1 MEFTVNCP
9 FVARRHFQSISI
21 GNLSLN
27 FSDLGLSD
35 ELSRAVAD
43 LGYTSPTPI
52 QEKSIPIVLMG
63 RDILGSAQ
71 TGTGKT
77 ASFTLPMI
85 DILAS
90 GRAKARLPRSLILAP
105 TRELA
110 AQVADSFEKFSSYHK
125 LSMALLIGGVS
136 FTEQNAALSK
146 GVDVLIATPGRLLD
160 HFERGKVLLNDV
172 KILVIDE
179 ADRMLDMGFIPDV
192 ERIASLL
199 PRMRQTLFFSATLS
213 DDIQKLGAK
222 FVMNPKVIEVAPPA
236 ATADTVAQHL
246 IWTDTRKKRQ
256 ILRDILRHEAV
267 KNAVIFC
274 NRKRDIAELI
284 KSLTRHGFSAVAL
297 HGDMT
302 QSARLEALQRFKDG
316 EVPLMI
322 ASDVAARGL
331 DIAGL
336 SHVFNFDVPSHAED
350 YVHRIGRTGRAG
362 KSGRAFTIAASKDD
376 IKYIGFIEKL
386 IGKPVPQITVVD
398 GKVVE
403 SGAKSSASKPAI
415 SDGQDVAK
423 TDSGQSNAASAP
435 TEEAGEKPASKGRG
449 RGRNAK
455 KTADKPVET
464 DASKNDGPQNDVVQI
479 DATNE
484 KPAKSAKAKLAGSS
498 ASGSSDVSSS
508 AQAAKPAPKTAA
520 KNKNRNRDDELPSPP
535 DCSGNTLAE
544 TGHVPAFLRR

>member
-1 MEFTVNCP
+1 MK
-9 FVARRHFQSISI
+9 
-21 GNLSLN
+21 

-35 ELSRAVAD
+35 GLSRAVAD
-43 LGYTSPTPI
+43 LGYETPTPI

-110 AQVADSFEKFSSYHK
+110 AQVADSFEKFSVNNK

-136 FTEQNAALSK
+136 FADQNAALSK

-172 KILVIDE
+172 KVLVIDE

-192 ERIASLL
+192 EKIVSLL

-213 DDIQKLGAK
+213 DDIQKLGSK
-222 FVMNPKVIEVAPPA
+222 FVMNPKIIEVAPPA
-236 ATADTVAQHL
+236 STAETVAQHL
-246 IWTDTRKKRQ
+246 IWSDSKAKRQ
-256 ILRDILRHEAV
+256 VLRDLLGFEKV

-274 NRKRDIAELI
+274 NRKRDISTLVT
-284 KSLTRHGFSAVAL
+284 SLTRHGFSAVAL

-302 QSARLEALQRFKDG
+302 QSARLEALQKFKNGD
-316 EVPLMI
+316 VPLLI

-336 SHVFNFDVPSHAED
+336 SHVFNFDVPMSAED

-362 KSGRAFTIAASKDD
+362 KSGRAFTIAAGKDD
-376 IKYIGFIEKL
+376 IKYIGSIEAL
-386 IGKPVPQITVVD
+386 IGKPIPPITLD
-398 GKVVE
+398 N
-403 SGAKSSASKPAI
+403 AKI
-415 SDGQDVAK
+415 
-423 TDSGQSNAASAP
+423 SNATTSA
-435 TEEAGEKPASKGRG
+435 APAD
-449 RGRNAK
+449 AAAVV
-455 KTADKPVET
+455 ADKP
-464 DASKNDGPQNDVVQI
+464 
-479 DATNE
+479 
-484 KPAKSAKAKLAGSS
+484 KPKRQAKSAQTAKKAP
-498 ASGSSDVSSS
+498 AST
-508 AQAAKPAPKTAA
+508 Q
-520 KNKNRNRDDELPSPP
+520 KNRNRSDELPSPP
-535 DCSGNTLAE
+535 DCQGSTMEE
-544 TGHVPAFLRR
+544 TGHIPAFLTR

>member
-1 MEFTVNCP
+1 
-9 FVARRHFQSISI
+9 
-21 GNLSLN
+21 LK

-192 ERIASLL
+192 ERIAGLL

-222 FVMNPKVIEVAPPA
+222 FVMNPKVIEVAPQA

-246 IWTDTRKKRQ
+246 IWTDVKKKRQ

-386 IGKPVPQITVVD
+386 ISKPIPQITVVD
-398 GKVVE
+398 GRVVE
-403 SGAKSSASKPAI
+403 SGAKSSASKPTI
-415 SDGQDVAK
+415 SDGKAGAKADAK
-423 TDSGQSNAASAP
+423 TDDSHASENSAP
-435 TEEAGEKPASKGRG
+435 AQDASEKSPSKGRG

-455 KTADKPVET
+455 KPAENP
-464 DASKNDGPQNDVVQI
+464 AQNDV
-479 DATNE
+479 ATE
-484 KPAKSAKAKLAGSS
+484 KPTEPTKAKSVS
-498 ASGSSDVSSS
+498 ASSGASSGASSP
-508 AQAAKPAPKTAA
+508 AQEAKPAAKPAA

>member
-1 MEFTVNCP
+1 MK
-9 FVARRHFQSISI
+9 
-21 GNLSLN
+21 

-35 ELSRAVAD
+35 GLSRAVAD
-43 LGYTSPTPI
+43 LGYETPTPI

-110 AQVADSFEKFSSYHK
+110 AQVADSFEKFSVNNK

-136 FTEQNAALSK
+136 FADQNAALSK

-172 KILVIDE
+172 KVLVIDE

-192 ERIASLL
+192 EKIVSLL

-213 DDIQKLGAK
+213 DDIQKLGSK
-222 FVMNPKVIEVAPPA
+222 FVMNPKIIEVAPPA
-236 ATADTVAQHL
+236 STAETVAQHL
-246 IWTDTRKKRQ
+246 IWSDSKAKRQ
-256 ILRDILRHEAV
+256 VLRDLLGVEKV

-274 NRKRDIAELI
+274 NRKRDISTLVT
-284 KSLTRHGFSAVAL
+284 SLTRHGFSAVAL

-302 QSARLEALQRFKDG
+302 QSARLEALQKFKDG
-316 EVPLMI
+316 DVPLLI

-336 SHVFNFDVPSHAED
+336 SHVFNFDVPMSAED

-362 KSGRAFTIAASKDD
+362 KSGRAFTIAAGKDD
-376 IKYIGFIEKL
+376 MKYIGSIEAL
-386 IGKPVPQITVVD
+386 IGKPIPPITLD
-398 GKVVE
+398 N
-403 SGAKSSASKPAI
+403 AKI
-415 SDGQDVAK
+415 
-423 TDSGQSNAASAP
+423 SNATTSA
-435 TEEAGEKPASKGRG
+435 APAD
-449 RGRNAK
+449 AAAMV
-455 KTADKPVET
+455 ADKP
-464 DASKNDGPQNDVVQI
+464 
-479 DATNE
+479 
-484 KPAKSAKAKLAGSS
+484 KPKRQAKSAQTAKKAP
-498 ASGSSDVSSS
+498 VST
-508 AQAAKPAPKTAA
+508 Q
-520 KNKNRNRDDELPSPP
+520 KNRNRGDELPSPP
-535 DCSGNTLAE
+535 DCQGSTMEE
-544 TGHVPAFLRR
+544 TGHIPAFLTR

>member
-1 MEFTVNCP
+1 MK
-9 FVARRHFQSISI
+9 
-21 GNLSLN
+21 

-35 ELSRAVAD
+35 GLSRAVAD
-43 LGYTSPTPI
+43 LGYETPTPI

-110 AQVADSFEKFSSYHK
+110 AQVADSFEKFSVNNK

-136 FTEQNAALSK
+136 FADQNAALSK

-172 KILVIDE
+172 KVLVIDE

-192 ERIASLL
+192 EKIVSLL

-213 DDIQKLGAK
+213 DDIQKLGSK
-222 FVMNPKVIEVAPPA
+222 FVMNPKIIEVAPPA
-236 ATADTVAQHL
+236 STAETVAQHL
-246 IWTDTRKKRQ
+246 IWSDSKAKRQ
-256 ILRDILRHEAV
+256 VLRDLLGAEKV

-274 NRKRDIAELI
+274 NRKRDISTLVT
-284 KSLTRHGFSAVAL
+284 SLTRHGFSAVAL
-297 HGDMT
+297 HGDMP
-302 QSARLEALQRFKDG
+302 QSARLEALQKFKDG
-316 EVPLMI
+316 DVPLLI

-336 SHVFNFDVPSHAED
+336 SHVFNFDVPMSAED

-362 KSGRAFTIAASKDD
+362 KSGRAFTIAAGKDD
-376 IKYIGFIEKL
+376 IKYIGSIEAL
-386 IGKPVPQITVVD
+386 IGKPIPPITLDNAKISNATTSAAPADAAAVVAD
-398 GKVVE
+398 KPKPKRQ
-403 SGAKSSASKPAI
+403 AKSA
-415 SDGQDVAK
+415 QTAK
-423 TDSGQSNAASAP
+423 KA
-435 TEEAGEKPASKGRG
+435 PASK
-449 RGRNAK
+449 
-455 KTADKPVET
+455 
-464 DASKNDGPQNDVVQI
+464 Q
-479 DATNE
+479 
-484 KPAKSAKAKLAGSS
+484 
-498 ASGSSDVSSS
+498 
-508 AQAAKPAPKTAA
+508 
-520 KNKNRNRDDELPSPP
+520 KNRNHGDELPSPP
-535 DCSGNTLAE
+535 DCQGSTMEE
-544 TGHVPAFLRR
+544 TGHIPAFLTR

>member
-1 MEFTVNCP
+1 VGEAFY
-9 FVARRHFQSISI
+9 SISI
-21 GNLSLN
+21 GNLLLK
-27 FSDLGLSD
+27 FLDLGLSD

-43 LGYTSPTPI
+43 LGYESPTPI

-110 AQVADSFEKFSSYHK
+110 AQVSESFENFSSYHK
-125 LSMALLIGGVS
+125 LNMALLIGGVS
-136 FTEQNAALSK
+136 FADQNAALSK

-192 ERIASLL
+192 ERIAGLL

-213 DDIQKLGAK
+213 DDIQKLGSK
-222 FVMNPKVIEVAPPA
+222 FVMNPKIIEVAPPA
-236 ATADTVAQHL
+236 TTADTVAQHL
-246 IWTDTRKKRQ
+246 IWTDAKSKRRV
-256 ILRDILRHEAV
+256 LRDILRHESV
-267 KNAVIFC
+267 KNAVVFC
-274 NRKRDIAELI
+274 NRKRDISILV
-284 KSLTRHGFSAVAL
+284 KSLTTHGFSAVAL

-336 SHVFNFDVPSHAED
+336 SHVFNFDVPNHAED

-376 IKYIGFIEKL
+376 HKYVGFIETL
-386 IGKPVPQITVVD
+386 TGKPIPLVRIID
-398 GKVVE
+398 GKV
-403 SGAKSSASKPAI
+403 I
-415 SDGQDVAK
+415 D
-423 TDSGQSNAASAP
+423 
-435 TEEAGEKPASKGRG
+435 
-449 RGRNAK
+449 
-455 KTADKPVET
+455 T
-464 DASKNDGPQNDVVQI
+464 DASKVANAEKTVGKKVRGTAKDGELIGQGQASDINMSTGENLAKLD
-479 DATNE
+479 NR
-484 KPAKSAKAKLAGSS
+484 KSATKKSKPTAKIKKRS
-498 ASGSSDVSSS
+498 
-508 AQAAKPAPKTAA
+508 
-520 KNKNRNRDDELPSPP
+520 RDDELPSPP

-544 TGHVPAFLRR
+544 TGHVPAFLSR

>member
-1 MEFTVNCP
+1 MK
-9 FVARRHFQSISI
+9 
-21 GNLSLN
+21 

-35 ELSRAVAD
+35 ELSRSVAD
-43 LGYTSPTPI
+43 LGYVSPTPI

-110 AQVADSFEKFSSYHK
+110 AQVAESFEKFSSYHK
-125 LSMALLIGGVS
+125 LNMALLIGGVS
-136 FTEQNAALSK
+136 FTDQNAALSK

-199 PRMRQTLFFSATLS
+199 PKMRQTLFFSATLS
-213 DDIQKLGAK
+213 DDIQKLGSK
-222 FVMNPKVIEVAPPA
+222 FVMNPKIIEVAPPA
-236 ATADTVAQHL
+236 ATADTVAQNL
-246 IWTDTRKKRQ
+246 VWTDIKNKRQ
-256 ILRDILRHEAV
+256 VLRDILRHESV

-274 NRKRDIAELI
+274 NRKRDISILI

-302 QSARLEALQRFKDG
+302 QSARLDALKRFKDG

-331 DIAGL
+331 DIVGL
-336 SHVFNFDVPSHAED
+336 SHVFNFDVPSHPED

-362 KSGRAFTIAASKDD
+362 KSGRAFSIAASKDD
-376 IKYIGFIEKL
+376 HKYVDSIETL
-386 IGKPVPQITVVD
+386 IGKSIPLIKVKD
-398 GKVVE
+398 GKVEGTGVTATVLEKVE
-403 SGAKSSASKPAI
+403 DEQTKERKRSGRSQKSTNDNPKSEKLANPVVAKPKNSESEPPKSDSVKLKAI
-415 SDGQDVAK
+415 S
-423 TDSGQSNAASAP
+423 
-435 TEEAGEKPASKGRG
+435 
-449 RGRNAK
+449 
-455 KTADKPVET
+455 
-464 DASKNDGPQNDVVQI
+464 
-479 DATNE
+479 
-484 KPAKSAKAKLAGSS
+484 
-498 ASGSSDVSSS
+498 
-508 AQAAKPAPKTAA
+508 
-520 KNKNRNRDDELPSPP
+520 KNKNRNRSDELPSPP
-535 DCSGNTLAE
+535 DCSGNTLVE
-544 TGHVPAFLRR
+544 TGHIPAFLRR

>member
-1 MEFTVNCP
+1 MK
-9 FVARRHFQSISI
+9 
-21 GNLSLN
+21 
-27 FSDLGLSD
+27 FSDLGLSS

-43 LGYTSPTPI
+43 LGYESPTPI
-52 QEKSIPIVLMG
+52 QEKSIPVVLMG

-90 GRAKARLPRSLILAP
+90 GRAKARLPRTLILAP

-110 AQVADSFEKFSSYHK
+110 AQVADSFEKFSVNNK

-136 FTEQNAALSK
+136 FADQNAALSK

-192 ERIASLL
+192 ERIVSLL

-213 DDIQKLGAK
+213 DDIQKIGSK
-222 FVMNPKVIEVAPPA
+222 FVMNPKIIEVAPPA
-236 ATADTVAQHL
+236 STAETVAQHL
-246 IWTDTRKKRQ
+246 IWTETKSKRQ
-256 ILRDILRHEAV
+256 VLRDLLAVEQV

-274 NRKRDIAELI
+274 NRKRDISTLVT
-284 KSLTRHGFSAVAL
+284 SLKRHGFSAVAL

-302 QSARLEALQRFKDG
+302 QSARLDALQKFKDG
-316 EVPLMI
+316 DVPLLI

-336 SHVFNFDVPSHAED
+336 SHVFNFDVPMSAED

-362 KSGRAFTIAASKDD
+362 KSGRAFTIAAGKDD
-376 IKYIGFIEKL
+376 IKYIGAIEKL
-386 IGKPVPQITVVD
+386 IGKPIPPIELDQASVVTAALTPTVDDPQPD
-398 GKVVE
+398 
-403 SGAKSSASKPAI
+403 
-415 SDGQDVAK
+415 
-423 TDSGQSNAASAP
+423 
-435 TEEAGEKPASKGRG
+435 
-449 RGRNAK
+449 K
-455 KTADKPVET
+455 KQKR
-464 DASKNDGPQNDVVQI
+464 K
-479 DATNE
+479 
-484 KPAKSAKAKLAGSS
+484 
-498 ASGSSDVSSS
+498 
-508 AQAAKPAPKTAA
+508 AKPAESA
-520 KNKNRNRDDELPSPP
+520 KKPAVPARKNRNRDDELPSPP
-535 DCSGNTLAE
+535 DCQGSTMRE
-544 TGHVPAFLRR
+544 TGHIPAFLTR

>member
-1 MEFTVNCP
+1 MK
-9 FVARRHFQSISI
+9 
-21 GNLSLN
+21 

-43 LGYTSPTPI
+43 LGYETPTPI

-110 AQVADSFEKFSSYHK
+110 AQVADSFEKFSVNNK

-136 FTEQNAALSK
+136 FADQNAALSK

-172 KILVIDE
+172 KVLVIDE

-192 ERIASLL
+192 EKIVGLL

-213 DDIQKLGAK
+213 DDIQKIGSK
-222 FVMNPKVIEVAPPA
+222 FVMNPKIIEVAPPA
-236 ATADTVAQHL
+236 STAETVAQHL
-246 IWTDTRKKRQ
+246 IWTDSKAKRKV
-256 ILRDILRHEAV
+256 LRDLLGAEKV

-274 NRKRDIAELI
+274 NRKRDISTLVT
-284 KSLTRHGFSAVAL
+284 SLTRHGFSAVAL

-302 QSARLEALQRFKDG
+302 QSSRLEALQKFKDG
-316 EVPLMI
+316 DVPLLI

-336 SHVFNFDVPSHAED
+336 SHVFNFDVPMSAED

-362 KSGRAFTIAASKDD
+362 KSGRAFTIAAGKDD
-376 IKYIGFIEKL
+376 IKYIISIETL
-386 IGKPVPQITVVD
+386 IGKPIPPITLD
-398 GKVVE
+398 D
-403 SGAKSSASKPAI
+403 AKI
-415 SDGQDVAK
+415 SNA
-423 TDSGQSNAASAP
+423 TTSAASAD
-435 TEEAGEKPASKGRG
+435 AA
-449 RGRNAK
+449 AVV
-455 KTADKPVET
+455 ADKP
-464 DASKNDGPQNDVVQI
+464 
-479 DATNE
+479 
-484 KPAKSAKAKLAGSS
+484 KPKRKAKSAQTVRKAP
-498 ASGSSDVSSS
+498 ASTHKD
-508 AQAAKPAPKTAA
+508 
-520 KNKNRNRDDELPSPP
+520 RNRGDELPSPP
-535 DCSGNTLAE
+535 DCQGSTMEE
-544 TGHVPAFLRR
+544 TGHIPAFLTR

>member
-1 MEFTVNCP
+1 
-9 FVARRHFQSISI
+9 
-21 GNLSLN
+21 LK

-192 ERIASLL
+192 ERIAGLL

-246 IWTDTRKKRQ
+246 IWTDVKKKRQ

-386 IGKPVPQITVVD
+386 ISKPIPQITVVD
-398 GKVVE
+398 GRVVE
-403 SGAKSSASKPAI
+403 SGAKSSASKPTI
-415 SDGQDVAK
+415 SDGKAGAKADAK
-423 TDSGQSNAASAP
+423 TDDSHASENSAP
-435 TEEAGEKPASKGRG
+435 AQDASEKSPSKGRG

-455 KTADKPVET
+455 KPAENP
-464 DASKNDGPQNDVVQI
+464 AQNDV
-479 DATNE
+479 ATE
-484 KPAKSAKAKLAGSS
+484 KPTEPTKAKSAS
-498 ASGSSDVSSS
+498 ASSGASSGASSP
-508 AQAAKPAPKTAA
+508 AQEAKPAAKPAA

>member
-1 MEFTVNCP
+1 MK
-9 FVARRHFQSISI
+9 
-21 GNLSLN
+21 

-110 AQVADSFEKFSSYHK
+110 AQVADSFKKFSSYHK
-125 LSMALLIGGVS
+125 LNMALLIGGVS

-146 GVDVLIATPGRLLD
+146 GVDVLVATPGRLLD

-199 PRMRQTLFFSATLS
+199 PQMRQTLFFSATLS

-222 FVMNPKVIEVAPPA
+222 FVMNPKVIEVAAPA

-246 IWTDTRKKRQ
+246 IWTDVKKKRQ

-316 EVPLMI
+316 EIPLMI

-336 SHVFNFDVPSHAED
+336 SHVFNFDVPSHPED

-376 IKYIGFIEKL
+376 IKYVGFIEKL

-403 SGAKSSASKPAI
+403 SGTKSSASKPAI
-415 SDGQDVAK
+415 SDAQDAAR
-423 TDSGQSNAASAP
+423 TDDSQSSETSAP
-435 TEEAGEKPASKGRG
+435 AQETGEKPASKDRG

-455 KTADKPVET
+455 KTADKPAKPDAAQN
-464 DASKNDGPQNDVVQI
+464 DASKNEGAAEQL
-479 DATNE
+479 A
-484 KPAKSAKAKLAGSS
+484 KPLKAKSAGA
-498 ASGSSDVSSS
+498 SSS
-508 AQAAKPAPKTAA
+508 AQATKRAAKPAPKTAT

>member
-1 MEFTVNCP
+1 MK
-9 FVARRHFQSISI
+9 
-21 GNLSLN
+21 

-192 ERIASLL
+192 ERIAGLL

-246 IWTDTRKKRQ
+246 IWTDVKKKRQ

-386 IGKPVPQITVVD
+386 ISKPIPQITVVD
-398 GKVVE
+398 GRVVE
-403 SGAKSSASKPAI
+403 SGAKSSASKLTI
-415 SDGQDVAK
+415 SDGKAGAKADAK
-423 TDSGQSNAASAP
+423 TDDSHASENSAP
-435 TEEAGEKPASKGRG
+435 AQDASEKSPSKGRG

-455 KTADKPVET
+455 KPAENP
-464 DASKNDGPQNDVVQI
+464 AQNDV
-479 DATNE
+479 ATE
-484 KPAKSAKAKLAGSS
+484 KPTEPTKAKSAS
-498 ASGSSDVSSS
+498 ASSGASSGASSP
-508 AQAAKPAPKTAA
+508 AQEAKPAAKPAA

>member
-1 MEFTVNCP
+1 
-9 FVARRHFQSISI
+9 
-21 GNLSLN
+21 LK
-27 FSDLGLSD
+27 FSDLGLSS

-43 LGYTSPTPI
+43 LGYESPTPI
-52 QEKSIPIVLMG
+52 QEKSIPVVLMG

-110 AQVADSFEKFSSYHK
+110 AQVADSFEKFSVNNK

-136 FTEQNAALSK
+136 FADQNAALSK

-192 ERIASLL
+192 EKIVSLL

-213 DDIQKLGAK
+213 DDIQKIGSK
-222 FVMNPKVIEVAPPA
+222 FVMNPKIIEVAPPA
-236 ATADTVAQHL
+236 STAETVAQHL
-246 IWTDTRKKRQ
+246 IWTDSKSKRQ
-256 ILRDILRHEAV
+256 VLRNLLAVEQV

-274 NRKRDIAELI
+274 NRNRDISTLVT
-284 KSLTRHGFSAVAL
+284 SLQRHGFSAVAL

-302 QSARLEALQRFKDG
+302 QSARLDALQKFKDG
-316 EVPLMI
+316 DVPLLI

-336 SHVFNFDVPSHAED
+336 SHVFNFDVPMSAED

-362 KSGRAFTIAASKDD
+362 KSGRAFTIAAGKDD
-376 IKYIGFIEKL
+376 IKYIGAIEKL
-386 IGKPVPQITVVD
+386 IGKPIPPIELDQTSVV
-398 GKVVE
+398 
-403 SGAKSSASKPAI
+403 
-415 SDGQDVAK
+415 
-423 TDSGQSNAASAP
+423 NAASDASPAPDDPQMDKPKQKRKAKP
-435 TEEAGEKPASKGRG
+435 TESTK
-449 RGRNAK
+449 
-455 KTADKPVET
+455 
-464 DASKNDGPQNDVVQI
+464 
-479 DATNE
+479 
-484 KPAKSAKAKLAGSS
+484 KSA
-498 ASGSSDVSSS
+498 
-508 AQAAKPAPKTAA
+508 APVH
-520 KNKNRNRDDELPSPP
+520 KNRNRDDELPSPP
-535 DCSGNTLAE
+535 DCQGSTMKE
-544 TGHVPAFLRR
+544 TGHIPAFLTR

>member
-1 MEFTVNCP
+1 MK
-9 FVARRHFQSISI
+9 
-21 GNLSLN
+21 

-43 LGYTSPTPI
+43 LGYKCPTPI
-52 QEKSIPIVLMG
+52 QEKSIPVVLMG

-110 AQVADSFEKFSSYHK
+110 AQVAESFENFSSHHK

-136 FTEQNAALSK
+136 FADQNTALRQ
-146 GVDVLIATPGRLLD
+146 GVDVLIASPGRLLD
-160 HFERGKVLLNDV
+160 YFERGRVLLNDV

-192 ERIASLL
+192 ERIAGLL

-213 DDIQKLGAK
+213 DDIQNLGSK
-222 FVMNPKVIEVAPPA
+222 FVMNPKIVEVAPPST
-236 ATADTVAQHL
+236 TAETVAQH
-246 IWTDTRKKRQ
+246 IVWTDVRSKRQ
-256 ILRDILRHEAV
+256 VLRDILRHESV
-267 KNAVIFC
+267 KNAVVFC
-274 NRKRDIAELI
+274 NRKRDIAILV
-284 KSLTRHGFSAVAL
+284 KSLKRHGFSAVAL

-302 QSARLEALQRFKDG
+302 QSARLDALQRFKDG

-362 KSGRAFTIAASKDD
+362 KSGRAFSIAASKDD
-376 IKYIGFIEKL
+376 HKYVGSIETL
-386 IGKPVPQITVVD
+386 IGKPIPLIKIIN
-398 GKVVE
+398 GKVDD
-403 SGAKSSASKPAI
+403 GDSKLEA
-415 SDGQDVAK
+415 DATK
-423 TDSGQSNAASAP
+423 TDSKK
-435 TEEAGEKPASKGRG
+435 AGRIAKDSKAVDQMREL
-449 RGRNAK
+449 
-455 KTADKPVET
+455 TADKAT
-464 DASKNDGPQNDVVQI
+464 KTDGP
-479 DATNE
+479 
-484 KPAKSAKAKLAGSS
+484 KSSTGKSR
-498 ASGSSDVSSS
+498 
-508 AQAAKPAPKTAA
+508 TAV
-520 KNKNRNRDDELPSPP
+520 KDKNRNRGDELPSPP